1 MPQPELVAGCITA
14 MLIELGFTTVALAD
28 YVQHAQLKSVCEL
41 VVSGPA
47 ATSEP
52 CTLSAAAP

>member
-1 MPQPELVAGCITA
+1 VT
-14 MLIELGFTTVALAD
+14 LAD